1 RGGDASIHTRRSPV
15 RCNPL
20 QENRHM
26 AHGAR
31 FELPVE
37 SFIKLGEVFDALE
50 HAATAK
56 DLQRVRDLAKAGWAQ
71 LMTAVAILE

>member
-1 RGGDASIHTRRSPV
+1 
-15 RCNPL
+15 
-20 QENRHM
+20 M